1 MAFLATKRNRQAKR
15 LYRPSFEKRRRTLF
29 IIMGLVAVVLVGQAS
44 ARQVF
49 QTDFLQKEGARRY
62 LRAIEIPA
70 DRGMILDR
78 NGERLAVSIPVD
90 TIWADPREL
99 LLTGETDEKLL
110 ADRREKLDAA
120 LPELAKALGMQLK
133 DLKGLLE
140 QNKERGFIYLKRR
153 VGPEVSA
160 AVQALNLPG
169 IQLDQE
175 YRRFYPAAEVVSH
188 VLGFTDVEDKGQEG
202 LELAFDETLA
212 GKPGKKRVLRDG
224 KRRIVQDLEE
234 VKPARPGNKLQ
245 LSLDLRLQF
254 LTYRALKS
262 AVEEHKAIGGAAVLL
277 DAKTGEILAMVNQ
290 PGYNPNGN
298 RARDGGRLRNRS
310 VTDIFEPGSTIKP
323 FVAAAGLESGRY
335 KPATP
340 IDTNPGHMR
349 VGKGRVRDVHNYG
362 KQDVTGVIRKSSNV
376 GVAKIAL
383 DIGPQK
389 VWDMYNRIGLGQAL
403 ATGFPGE
410 GSGKLPDVKRWKL
423 FDQAVHAFGYG
434 ITVNAL
440 QLARAYSALANDGRM
455 VQPSFFHQDE
465 PKFQEVMTPQVAR
478 QIRAMLEE
486 VVSAQ
491 GTAQLAAVPGYRVG
505 GKTGTAKK
513 VINGRYADKAYQ
525 AVFAGMAPM
534 SDPRLVMVV
543 MVDEPRGQKYYGGL
557 VAAPVFSQVMTVA
570 LRLMQI
576 QPDQKAAERVQLARG
591 KPK

>member
-1 MAFLATKRNRQAKR
+1 MTLASKKNRQAKR
-15 LYRPSFEKRRRTLF
+15 FYQPDFEKRRSTLF
-29 IIMGLVAVVLVGQAS
+29 IIMGVVALVLVGQAS

-62 LRAIEIPA
+62 LRNLEIPA

-99 LLTGETDEKLL
+99 LLTGEKDERLVAERDEKL
-110 ADRREKLDAA
+110 KTA
-120 LPELAKALGMQLK
+120 LPELAKALEMKPKELGA
-133 DLKGLLE
+133 LLE
-140 QNKERGFIYLKRR
+140 ANKERGFLYLKRR

-160 AVQALNLPG
+160 AVRALNLPG

-175 YRRFYPAAEVVSH
+175 YRRFYPAGEVVSH
-188 VLGFTDVEDKGQEG
+188 VLGFTDVEDRGQEG
-202 LELAFDETLA
+202 LELAFDADLA
-212 GKPGKKRVLRDG
+212 GKAGKKRILRDG
-224 KRRIVQDLEE
+224 KRRIVQNLDELR
-234 VKPARPGNKLQ
+234 PAEPGKKLQ
-245 LSLDLRLQF
+245 LTLDLRLQF

-262 AVEEHKAIGGAAVLL
+262 AVEENKAIGGSAVLL
-277 DAKTGEILAMVNQ
+277 DAKSGEILAMVNQ
-290 PGYNPNGN
+290 PGFNPNGN
-298 RARDGGRLRNRS
+298 RARDGGRLRNRA
-310 VTDIFEPGSTIKP
+310 VTDIFEPGSTVKP

-335 KPATP
+335 RPNTP
-340 IDTNPGHMR
+340 INTNPGFMR
-349 VGKGRVRDVHNYG
+349 VGAGMVKDVHNYG
-362 KQDVTGVIRKSSNV
+362 QQDVTGVIRKSSNV

-383 DIGPQK
+383 DVGPQK
-389 VWDMYNRIGLGQAL
+389 IWDIYNRIGLGQTL
-403 ATGFPGE
+403 GTGFPGE
-410 GSGKLPDVKRWKL
+410 GSGKLPDLKRWKL

-440 QLARAYSALANDGRM
+440 QLARAYSVLANDGRL
-455 VQPSFFHQDE
+455 VPPSFFPQDE
-465 PKFQEVMTPQVAR
+465 QKSQEVMSPQVAR

-491 GTAQLAAVPGYRVG
+491 GTAQQAAVPGYRVG

-543 MVDEPRGQKYYGGL
+543 MVDEPRGGKYYGGL

-570 LRLMQI
+570 LRLLQI
-576 QPDQKAAERVQLARG
+576 PPDQSSAERIKLAKAR
-591 KPK
+591 P